1 MVIGGNVKNV
11 IVSGKIET
19 STSTMAGGIVGAI
32 KDGTIENCINKANIS
47 GIEYSGGINGYLLN
61 SSIKSCRNESSY
73 IKSTGSMTYYWD
85 NAVWN
90 ASGNVGGIVGYLLVT
105 LQ

>member
-19 STSTMAGGIVGAI
+19 STSTMAGGIVG
-32 KDGTIENCINKANIS
+32 
-47 GIEYSGGINGYLLN
+47 
-61 SSIKSCRNESSY
+61 
-73 IKSTGSMTYYWD
+73 
-85 NAVWN
+85 
-90 ASGNVGGIVGYLLVT
+90 YLLVT